1 MAVEY
6 DFLGYEEE
14 QCKFSFH
21 SHYLSRIMYVDCF
34 WLSLVTSSGKYI
46 VGGGMFQEIH
56 ELSAIFLW
64 HHLKNKTKHCCVIC
78 FIIWSSRLP
87 ERPIKRKLEWRGRA
101 PIS

>member
-1 MAVEY
+1 MEKNGVN
-6 DFLGYEEE
+6 LVP
-14 QCKFSFH
+14 FSSFFQ
-21 SHYLSRIMYVDCF
+21 SNVYGLLLIIP
-34 WLSLVTSSGKYI
+34 VTSSGKYI

-56 ELSAIFLW
+56 ELSDIFHW

-87 ERPIKRKLEWRGRA
+87 DRPIKRKLEWRGRA